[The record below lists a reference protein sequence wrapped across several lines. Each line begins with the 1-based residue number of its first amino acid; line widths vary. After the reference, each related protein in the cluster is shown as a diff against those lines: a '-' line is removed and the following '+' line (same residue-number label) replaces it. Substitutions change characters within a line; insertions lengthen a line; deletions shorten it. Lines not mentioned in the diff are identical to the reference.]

1 MTGIQI
7 RRAEPA
13 DAPRLIEICIAA
25 QAQAFPGWPSD
36 MATPAEHE
44 HQTRGEEVWV
54 AVLANRP
61 AGLASIHRRGF
72 LHHLY
77 VDPGLQRR
85 RVGAALLDRALL
97 ETGGRFS
104 LKCDVA
110 NRAACG
116 FYEAMGF
123 RAQEWG
129 WAPTGPWV
137 RFAR

>member
-1 MTGIQI
+1 MTGVHI
-7 RRAEPA
+7 RRVEPA
-13 DAPRLIEICIAA
+13 DELRLIEICVAA

-36 MATPAEHE
+36 MATPGDYEY
-44 HQTRGEEVWV
+44 QTRGEAVWV
-54 AVLANRP
+54 ALLADRP
-61 AGLASIHRRGF
+61 AGLASIYDRRF

-77 VDPGLQRR
+77 VDPALQRR
-85 RVGAALLDRALL
+85 RVGAALLERVEL

-110 NRAACG
+110 NRPACA

-123 RAQEWG
+123 RAREWG